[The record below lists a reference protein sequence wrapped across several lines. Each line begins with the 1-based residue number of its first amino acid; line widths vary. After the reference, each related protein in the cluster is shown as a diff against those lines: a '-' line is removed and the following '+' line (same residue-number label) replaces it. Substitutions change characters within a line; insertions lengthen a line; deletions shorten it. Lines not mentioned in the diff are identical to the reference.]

1 MNRKGER
8 VDSDIQGKI
17 KMFKDL
23 YMKKWILLLLAVFIC
38 TAGFADR
45 KKKNTTPEQI
55 LSEERQ
61 VEFDYCYMEGQ

>member
-1 MNRKGER
+1 
-8 VDSDIQGKI
+8 
-17 KMFKDL
+17 
-23 YMKKWILLLLAVFIC
+23 MKKWILLLLAVFIC

-61 VEFDYCYMEGQ
+61 V